1 MPRRAGLTIT
11 LLVLLAHV
19 LALWWLG
26 RVLQPPSLL
35 REVAPP
41 FYTRT
46 LAPTAAPAPAPAE
59 SMANPPPAPVK
70 RRSTATIRVA
80 KKPSENRPGA
90 GGGER
95 APAAEE
101 SPDAAAQPLAA
112 ASEPTPAE
120 ALARAPTEAASAASP
135 VVAAAATPPPAPTG
149 GSGAADLAHLESW
162 PGDTRLTYRL
172 SGHFRGDLH
181 GNAAVLWQREGARYQ
196 SVVQLDVGFLLN
208 SRFSSQGEITP
219 QGLRPDVYEEQT
231 RGKRRGVRL
240 EDDGVRLDNGDRVPR
255 PQDVQ
260 DTASQFVELG
270 HRFATGQVKLE
281 PGNQVNFWLA
291 RPGGVDQ
298 WTYDVVGEETIQ
310 LPRLGAVRAVHLK
323 PRPLAKPRGP
333 ITAEMWFAPSL
344 QYLPVRIRL
353 TSGPDTFVDLMV
365 ETIEQK

>member
-1 MPRRAGLTIT
+1 M
-11 LLVLLAHV
+11 LVLLAHV

-26 RVLQPPSLL
+26 RVLQPASLL

-46 LAPTAAPAPAPAE
+46 LAPTAATVPAPAE
-59 SMANPPPAPVK
+59 SMANQPSAPAK
-70 RRSTATIRVA
+70 RRSTAIIRVA
-80 KKPSENRPGA
+80 KKPSPNRPEIGIGA
-90 GGGER
+90 S
-95 APAAEE
+95 APDTEAPPDTPAE
-101 SPDAAAQPLAA
+101 PMAA
-112 ASEPTPAE
+112 ASEPTPTHA
-120 ALARAPTEAASAASP
+120 ATAAPAAVASAPEA
-135 VVAAAATPPPAPTG
+135 VVAAPAPPPAAPA
-149 GSGAADLAHLESW
+149 SRSDAADLAHLERW
-162 PGDTRLTYRL
+162 PADTRLTYRL
-172 SGHFRGDLH
+172 SGNFRGELH
-181 GNAAVLWQREGARYQ
+181 GNAAVLWQRDGARYQ
-196 SVVQLDVGFLLN
+196 SVVQLDIGFLLN

-219 QGLRPDVYEEQT
+219 QGLRPGVYEEQT
-231 RGKRRGVRL
+231 RGKRRSVRL

-270 HRFATGQVKLE
+270 HRFATGRVKLE
-281 PGNQVNFWLA
+281 PGQQVNFWLA

-298 WTYDVVGEETIQ
+298 WTYDVVGEETVH

-353 TSGPDTFVDLMV
+353 TSGPDTYVDLMV